1 MIFPRFAESSLRR
14 SFVSLLVAS
23 STTALAVGAHAQQA
37 GGAKVTAE
45 AMFEEGRRL
54 MAAGNA
60 TDACPKFADSER
72 LDPTA
77 GTLLNLANCYEKT
90 GRTATAW
97 ATYRE
102 AASLAASV
110 QRQDLVTASVHHAD
124 ALAPSL
130 ARVSVTAESPVEGLT
145 VKLDGLPVG
154 DASWGVPLPVDPG
167 PHAVEASAPGRQTW
181 TTTLTI
187 AAEPRTTAVVVPPLQ
202 TSSTT
207 SSVSPPPVAGAP
219 TAQTT
224 APVSPTSTA
233 PAAPAAA
240 TEPVPPA
247 SHAQR
252 TIGWV
257 IGGAGVVALAVGAG
271 FAVSAK
277 SKYNDSLKNCDPNST
292 NSCYPEGVS
301 QRNDARSSGN
311 VATVLGGLGLV
322 AVAGGIVLWITEPS
336 GDKHGASSGSVRV
349 VAGPGS
355 AMVTGQW

>member
-1 MIFPRFAESSLRR
+1 MTFPRFAESSLRR
-14 SFVSLLVAS
+14 SFVSWLVMS
-23 STTALAVGAHAQQA
+23 STFAFAAGAHAQA
-37 GGAKVTAE
+37 GSAKVTAE

-77 GTLLNLANCYEKT
+77 GTLLNLANCYEKA

-110 QRQDLVTASVHHAD
+110 QRQDLVTASTRHAD

-130 ARVSVTAESPVEGLT
+130 ARVSVTAESPVDGLT

-167 PHAVEASAPGRQTW
+167 PHAIEASAPGRQAW

-202 TSSTT
+202 ASTTAPVPPPPVSGAPTGPAVAPISTT
-207 SSVSPPPVAGAP
+207 SS
-219 TAQTT
+219 
-224 APVSPTSTA
+224 A

-240 TEPVPPA
+240 TESVPPA
-247 SHAQR
+247 SHTQR

-336 GDKHGASSGSVRV
+336 SDSRGASSGSVRV